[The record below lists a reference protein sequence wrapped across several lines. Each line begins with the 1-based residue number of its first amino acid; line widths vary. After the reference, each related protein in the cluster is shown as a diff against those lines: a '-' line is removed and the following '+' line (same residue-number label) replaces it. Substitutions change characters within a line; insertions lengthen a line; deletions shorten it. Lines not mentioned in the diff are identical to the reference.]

1 MLNRGRVAKKTSK
14 TKKNLVNLIKL
25 FPWLF
30 LIKDENLEKVS

>member
-1 MLNRGRVAKKTSK
+1 MLNHGLVVKKTSK

-25 FPWLF
+25 FSWLF